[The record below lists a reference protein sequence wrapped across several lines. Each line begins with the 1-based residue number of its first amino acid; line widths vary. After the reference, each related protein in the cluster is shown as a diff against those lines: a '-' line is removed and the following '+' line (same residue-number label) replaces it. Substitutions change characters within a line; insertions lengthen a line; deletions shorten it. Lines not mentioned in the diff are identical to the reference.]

1 MAARSVGNTGGF
13 NLQWLSE
20 TSQIIGPPVFGIVL
34 GHPAKQTVFSDP
46 SERRFSGCGLDFCLS
61 FRSQHHFLDVLVVL
75 VKAMDG
81 VTHLCGT
88 KCKCPTKSFF
98 MGEPP

>member
-61 FRSQHHFLDVLVVL
+61 FRSQHHFFDVLVVL
-75 VKAMDG
+75 VIAMDG

-88 KCKCPTKSFF
+88 KVQVSNEKLFH
-98 MGEPP
+98 G